1 MNIAVRKSVGS
12 NPTGVT
18 LLFLIFS
25 DKGNYPY
32 TVDVTYT
39 SLKIVDFN
47 SHRSHSFVGL
57 ICSAGASPPPVWT
70 RKIVCQK
77 TEFR

>member
-1 MNIAVRKSVGS
+1 MERTMNIAVRKSVGS

-32 TVDVTYT
+32 TVDVTYIHPSRSLT
-39 SLKIVDFN
+39 SIPTGVTLLLV
-47 SHRSHSFVGL
+47 SFVRRGL
-57 ICSAGASPPPVWT
+57 RPRPFGLG
-70 RKIVCQK
+70 R
-77 TEFR
+77 